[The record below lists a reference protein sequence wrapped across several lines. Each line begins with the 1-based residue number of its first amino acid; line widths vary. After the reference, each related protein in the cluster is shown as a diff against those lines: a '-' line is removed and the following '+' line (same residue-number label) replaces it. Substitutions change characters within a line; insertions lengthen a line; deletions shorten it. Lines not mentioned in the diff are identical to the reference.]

1 MRRVGRRKSKRG
13 REKEREK
20 IMHDEEEE
28 EREKESK
35 CDVNNRGHRK
45 DGASRSSYERYKANE
60 E

>member
-1 MRRVGRRKSKRG
+1 MRKSKRG

-35 CDVNNRGHRK
+35 CDVNNREHRK